1 MIQQE
6 LPTLETII
14 LSRERIHEKYN
25 EIIKGISKY
34 NIEDIEYY
42 RDCENNLVDFIRKNV
57 IYLKNDNGVVYNYYI
72 LDKMDRYL
80 ITRDVDTDSLI
91 FRAPEVII
99 SYARYIA
106 KYMSVCS

>member
-1 MIQQE
+1 MTQQE
-6 LPTLETII
+6 LTTLETII
-14 LSRERIHEKYN
+14 LSRERIHEKYK

-42 RDCENNLVDFIRKNV
+42 RDCENNLVDFI
-57 IYLKNDNGVVYNYYI
+57 NDNGVVYNYYI

-106 KYMSVCS
+106 KYMSVYS

>member
-1 MIQQE
+1 MQQE
-6 LPTLETII
+6 LQTLETYII
-14 LSRERIHEKYN
+14 SRTVIHEKYN

-42 RDCENNLVDFIRKNV
+42 RDCENDLVDFIKKNV
-57 IYLKNDNGVVYNYYI
+57 IYLTNNNDIVYNYYI

-99 SYARYIA
+99 SYALYIA
-106 KYMSVCS
+106 KYMSVYS